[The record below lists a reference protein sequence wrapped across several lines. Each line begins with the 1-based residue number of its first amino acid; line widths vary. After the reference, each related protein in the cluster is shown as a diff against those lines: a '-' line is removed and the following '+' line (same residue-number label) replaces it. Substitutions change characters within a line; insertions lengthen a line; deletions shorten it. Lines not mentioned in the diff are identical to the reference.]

1 MSMTEQEK
9 AFIATSDEYK
19 TEVFTIV
26 QAIKTLQESD
36 RIGGLS
42 IGTNQDHKKFM
53 DDVQLVLKTL
63 NKFDCTNE
71 DDEDEMNDDKVEP
84 EKVYKMPSCKNEME
98 RLDEIETFMSNTS
111 EALLHITKQIAE
123 IKFQTMLNSKAIIK
137 LIEERKD

>member
-9 AFIATSDEYK
+9 AFLATSDEYK

-26 QAIKTLQESD
+26 QALKTLQESD

-42 IGTNQDHKKFM
+42 ISTSEDHKEFM
-53 DDVQLVLKTL
+53 EDVRLVLKTL
-63 NKFDCTNE
+63 NKFDGLGE
-71 DDEDEMNDDKVEP
+71 YDEDEIDDDKVEP

-111 EALLHITKQIAE
+111 EALLHLTKQIAD
-123 IKFQTMLNSKAIIK
+123 IKFKTMLNSKAIIK
-137 LIEERKD
+137 LIEEKE